1 MTVPLYFP
9 MPLFPK
15 WSYSTFFKAV
25 EKPLEKIMTSPSTY
39 YLNQRILRDQALSL
53 ESSFI

>member
-1 MTVPLYFP
+1 